1 MKFRITY
8 LDSWKQEQKVVISS
22 DTYQEMLDI
31 LPKLSKSIIVIE
43 PLDSESKAAKDYYE
57 RTQDEY
63 DYFD

>member
-8 LDSWKQEQKVVISS
+8 LDSWKAAQKIVISS

-43 PLDSESKAAKDYYE
+43 PLDDEAKQAKAFYE
-57 RTQDEY
+57 RSHNH
-63 DYFD
+63 